1 MDKKQIRLTESELK
15 QIVKESVNKI
25 LSEGGYY
32 DYVFGDEEPKMKL
45 DWHDK
50 NSSVT
55 EDKDKAA
62 LDSAKYFIQKYH
74 LEEKGL
80 DSLLRNVG
88 LAAINTFLSDT
99 ESGKRI
105 TQLSSQLGFENDI
118 YA

>member
-1 MDKKQIRLTESELK
+1 MNKKQIRLTESDLK
-15 QIVKESVNKI
+15 QIVKESVNMI

-55 EDKDKAA
+55 EDKDNAA
-62 LDSAKYFIQKYH
+62 LDSSRYYIQKYN
-74 LEEKGL
+74 LEGKGL

-88 LAAINTFLSDT
+88 LAAINAFLTDT

-105 TQLSSQLGFENDI
+105 AQLSRQLGFENDI
-118 YA
+118 FT